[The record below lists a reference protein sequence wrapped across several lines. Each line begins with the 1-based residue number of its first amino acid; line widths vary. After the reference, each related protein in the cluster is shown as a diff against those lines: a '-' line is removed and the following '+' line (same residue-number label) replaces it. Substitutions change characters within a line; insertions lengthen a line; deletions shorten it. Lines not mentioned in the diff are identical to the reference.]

1 MKSSSE
7 RTLPASV
14 SSSADASSS
23 IPGAAC
29 QLTST
34 VSSAV
39 GTGALAPLLSSVD
52 TRPTTLWLPAEAAHR
67 HEQADRQ
74 PGRDRAQIG
83 DVELLAGREAAAER
97 LDDVREREEVRDLH
111 QPVGR
116 AVEREPDAADE
127 R

>member
-14 SSSADASSS
+14 SSRADASRS

-39 GTGALAPLLSSVD
+39 GTGAFAPLLSSVD

-67 HEQADRQ
+67 HEQA
-74 PGRDRAQIG
+74 GRRPRRDHGQIAALERA
-83 DVELLAGREAAAER
+83 AGRARDEAGAEGV
-97 LDDVREREEVRDLH
+97 DDVRERED
-111 QPVGR
+111 
-116 AVEREPDAADE
+116 
-127 R
+127 